1 MKYGSHLATIT
12 LALGFGALGVKPVA
26 AVAQPAD
33 ASACSGAANAVCV
46 TQVGDRNVA
55 TIALNGNTAGGV
67 IAGVETGNLTE
78 IGSSRSTGPISISS
92 QIAGSVS
99 QSGNNN
105 HVSIAMNGDNTAF
118 AVSQQGNFNSA
129 TQSVEGL
136 NNSLTLRQSSSDP
149 AIGNTAIQVQLG
161 NGNSSFASQ
170 TGSGNTARLIQSPTA
185 EATLLGIGA
194 LLDPVNRTSESNA
207 IVLEQTG
214 PNNQADLGQQ
224 GNSHS
229 IALRQNGYA
238 QILITQSGVG
248 RSISVDQ
255 PVGSVGV
262 QITQY

>member
-1 MKYGSHLATIT
+1 MKYGYPLATIT
-12 LALGFGALGVKPVA
+12 LALGFGTLGLKPVE
-26 AVAQPAD
+26 AVAQSVNAP
-33 ASACSGAANAVCV
+33 ACSGATNAVCV
-46 TQVGDRNVA
+46 AQVGDRNVA
-55 TIALNGNTAGGV
+55 TIALNGTTAGGV
-67 IAGVETGNLTE
+67 IAGVETGNLAE

-105 HVSIAMNGDNTAF
+105 HVSIAVNGDNTAF
-118 AVSQQGNFNSA
+118 AVSQQGDFNSA
-129 TQSVEGL
+129 TQSVEGS
-136 NNSLTLRQSSSDP
+136 NNSLTLRQTSSDP
-149 AIGNTAIQVQLG
+149 AIGNTAVQVQYG

-185 EATLLGIGA
+185 EATLLGISA
-194 LLDPVNRTSESNA
+194 LLDLANRTSESNA
-207 IVLEQTG
+207 IVLEQMG
-214 PNNQADLGQQ
+214 ANNQADLGQQ
-224 GNSHS
+224 GSGHS